1 METLMLLTYAA
12 LCIVV
17 FKVFRIPLNKWTVPT
32 AVLGGIALIGAV
44 IFGMNY
50 NFPYTDVGNQVFRT
64 VPIVSQVRGR
74 VQSVPVKP
82 NQMLHKGDVLF
93 TLDPTPF
100 QAKVDDLQAQIKA
113 ASQDALS
120 LNAAL
125 SQAQAELSRA
135 VAQRDQSR
143 RQYARYRKGHAQG
156 AFSDQ
161 MVDTRLQT
169 WKADEASVS
178 AAQAKVVQARNAL
191 DSVVKGKNTTVAS
204 LLAQL
209 QKAQF
214 QLENTVVRAPEDG
227 YVSTVGLRPGTM
239 STALGMIPLMTF
251 VPVEGA
257 ASREYVAAFRQ
268 NALQRLYKGEP
279 AELMFPAI
287 PGTVFRGEVA
297 EVLPVEEISLA
308 PDPDADAS
316 APETPAD
323 SDDTNGTEAA
333 AASDAPAQA
342 PHTEVPAAQP
352 TAPAVPTLPQTG
364 TTGWAAAALAA
375 FGTGLLAAGQCL
387 TCKAKRS

>member
-143 RQYARYRKGHAQG
+143 REYARYREGHAQG

-178 AAQAKVVQARNAL
+178 AAQAKVVQ
-191 DSVVKGKNTTVAS
+191 
-204 LLAQL
+204 AQL

-268 NALQRLYKGEP
+268 NALQRLHKGEP

-297 EVLPVEEISLA
+297 DVLPAIGESQFQGQGKLLTTDALNTHGRALVVLKVT
-308 PDPDADAS
+308 DPRFAEYALPQG
-316 APETPAD
+316 ATL
-323 SDDTNGTEAA
+323 EAA
-333 AASDAPAQA
+333 VYSD
-342 PHTEVPAAQP
+342 HLKE
-352 TAPAVPTLPQTG
+352 LSLIRKILIRMKS
-364 TTGWAAAALAA
+364 WENYLY
-375 FGTGLLAAGQCL
+375 LDH
-387 TCKAKRS
+387 

>member
-120 LNAAL
+120 LNAAS

-143 RQYARYRKGHAQG
+143 REYARYREGHAQG

-161 MVDTRLQT
+161 MVDTRLQ
-169 WKADEASVS
+169 
-178 AAQAKVVQARNAL
+178 
-191 DSVVKGKNTTVAS
+191 
-204 LLAQL
+204 
-209 QKAQF
+209 
-214 QLENTVVRAPEDG
+214 
-227 YVSTVGLRPGTM
+227 
-239 STALGMIPLMTF
+239 
-251 VPVEGA
+251 
-257 ASREYVAAFRQ
+257 
-268 NALQRLYKGEP
+268 
-279 AELMFPAI
+279 
-287 PGTVFRGEVA
+287 
-297 EVLPVEEISLA
+297 
-308 PDPDADAS
+308 
-316 APETPAD
+316 
-323 SDDTNGTEAA
+323 
-333 AASDAPAQA
+333 
-342 PHTEVPAAQP
+342 
-352 TAPAVPTLPQTG
+352 
-364 TTGWAAAALAA
+364 
-375 FGTGLLAAGQCL
+375 
-387 TCKAKRS
+387 